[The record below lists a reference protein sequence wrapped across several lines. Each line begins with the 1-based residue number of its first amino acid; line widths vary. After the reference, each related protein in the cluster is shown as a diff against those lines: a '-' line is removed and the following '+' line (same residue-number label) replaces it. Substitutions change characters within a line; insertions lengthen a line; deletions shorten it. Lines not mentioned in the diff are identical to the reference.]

1 MKKNE
6 KPSSARTHRFLG
18 RCLRFL
24 GAFALAWANVSH
36 TFAQT
41 SGTAGNAITFDAHN
55 STMLFS
61 DLQPSSTSHQKVS
74 CYLRHNQAPIQII
87 NANTADETSAYASLE
102 TSAGTGTGF
111 FSDGNMANNMEFAK
125 NDDQGVSFY
134 NDAQDGYKAQCFA
147 IIAPK
152 GYRFTSYYMDI
163 RSSAYDKSQAF
174 PSNVGASN
182 ATIERY
188 TYTAGS
194 TTATTTC
201 SGESMT
207 LSGSNSEVFQRAL
220 TNAGNILYFSINY
233 DNTSQHCLHLN
244 KLRLTY
250 VIDSNP
256 VEASIPTEGKSQYHS
271 GYINLGSFSSS
282 TAAGEHFFHKANV
295 NDWETINIVD
305 AANGT
310 TYNTATN
317 GMFEVPAGTYY
328 IECPAK
334 YRITG
339 AEINFAAGK
348 SSESY
353 ENYTLSEMEEGESIK
368 CYIQSLNSN
377 TTTYCLTYDAVNNKF
392 INVRNRAN
400 ATLWT
405 ITRTGNN
412 YTVYSEEDGIY
423 LARNGSSL
431 TALKTKTGNCDWRY
445 SSVNKYL
452 YYSTNYLYRSSLS
465 EWALRQN
472 KGYVVY
478 FMKQTITTT
487 SSEYE
492 ARIYDESGDEYDES
506 GDEEPKTAS
515 LSESNTSA
523 TLSVTGFNNDAVKF
537 SVSDAAT
544 FTAKL
549 YMVPL
554 DPYLQNLDFTYKVGT
569 ADADE
574 VITAAATNFSFYN
587 GDDIVFHYTD
597 NNSHQALFRNAY
609 NENRSVWYT
618 GTAEGSTLS
627 NYFLVGSAY
636 ANNGTKTPV
645 PGAKV
650 DADQAGT
657 NGDYQFSN
665 IKTLTSSGGTLTET
679 EFNAA
684 SASYADIA
692 LSPGD
697 TKTVYIYSGDEPANK
712 IITVAGLNKVTHA
725 AYTFYDAKLKA
736 VAVEETPE
744 ITVTP
749 LYASTIKGDNNKN
762 SAIKKDSGLDS
773 THKFYGVTVRSN
785 GDGYLT
791 IAAIKTAIEE
801 AMASQE
807 GIYANDVMR
816 TILYVDMSG
825 LKSVTGKPSSED
837 WRQLMFGTAD
847 NCLFFMP
854 ETYSNVQ
861 DNVIAGGER
870 GRALGDIIVKDQQ
883 PFYSPYNFNSGTRM
897 AQYERLATN
906 GQAVVPNT
914 TLILPFSVPTNEDGN
929 AMTSVDEVNADEISF
944 YSLNGF
950 AANELKKNTYEINT
964 LVATPTADANQPYHV
979 VLGEDVVGKGTRINY
994 ILKVMGAQFLKTPS
1008 TTGDVHGKE
1017 GHPLTGHGSFS
1028 GMMKPKAQTPDG
1040 ADDFLY
1046 FSSNYFW
1053 KSSTYSGSIINCLP
1067 YRVYYTYDV
1076 TALDDNGIKNVDRF
1090 ALPFVNYD
1098 DEVDAIELVNA
1109 DGQLRLGASEG
1120 VLYVKSSADTEL
1132 NIFDM
1137 SGRRII
1143 SDHLS
1148 AGNAT
1153 QYSLSKG
1160 VYIANG
1166 TKVLVK

>member
-18 RCLRFL
+18 RCLSFL
-24 GAFALAWANVSH
+24 GAFALAWANVGH

-61 DLQPSSTSHQKVS
+61 DLQASSTSHQTVS

-87 NANTADETSAYASLE
+87 NANPASASTNYASLQ
-102 TSAGTGTGF
+102 SNAGTGTGF
-111 FSDGNMANNMEFAK
+111 FNHDLMANNMEFAT
-125 NDDQGVSFY
+125 DDGNGISFFNY
-134 NDAQDGYKAQCFA
+134 ANNYQAQCFA

-163 RSSAYDKSQAF
+163 RSNAYS
-174 PSNVGASN
+174 ASN
-182 ATIERY
+182 AYPSNQGAKGAIIQRY
-188 TYTAGS
+188 TYTTGS
-194 TTATTTC
+194 TTATTPC

-207 LSGSNSEVFQRAL
+207 LSSSGSDSEVFQHTL

-233 DNTSQHCLHLN
+233 GSTAQHCLHLN

-250 VIDSNP
+250 EIDNNP

-271 GYINLGSFSSS
+271 GYIKLGSFDQATS
-282 TAAGEHFFHKANV
+282 AGDHYFLKSNV
-295 NDWETINIVD
+295 NDWETINIVGAD
-305 AANGT
+305 GT

-317 GMFEVPAGTYY
+317 GKFFIPEGTFYLESPAN
-328 IECPAK
+328 

-339 AEINFAAGK
+339 ATLDFFSNVSIDPIYSTYNLSNLEVAQTVNCLITSDGSNFLSCNPSYTGIVNETSRFSSTVWTIQRA
-348 SSESY
+348 SESLY
-353 ENYTLSEMEEGESIK
+353 YIFIRIDGTRYYLINNGTSSFKLTNVRDKSHWYKDKNNYPYRLIEGKPNYLTYSNGWTFTTDKKNIYLLEVSESFSSDEEYSAIVYDTDGSGVAEREV
-368 CYIQSLNSN
+368 LNSEN
-377 TTTYCLTYDAVNNKF
+377 
-392 INVRNRAN
+392 
-400 ATLWT
+400 
-405 ITRTGNN
+405 
-412 YTVYSEEDGIY
+412 
-423 LARNGSSL
+423 SS
-431 TALKTKTGNCDWRY
+431 
-445 SSVNKYL
+445 
-452 YYSTNYLYRSSLS
+452 
-465 EWALRQN
+465 
-472 KGYVVY
+472 
-478 FMKQTITTT
+478 
-487 SSEYE
+487 
-492 ARIYDESGDEYDES
+492 
-506 GDEEPKTAS
+506 AS
-515 LSESNTSA
+515 ISIS
-523 TLSVTGFNNDAVKF
+523 GFNNDAVKF
-537 SVSDAAT
+537 SVSGKAA
-544 FTAKL
+544 FTATL
-549 YMVPL
+549 NMVPL

-597 NNSHQALFRNAY
+597 EDSHQAVFRNAY
-609 NENRSVWYT
+609 NENRSDWYT

-636 ANNGTKTPV
+636 EKNNETETPV

-650 DADQAGT
+650 NADQAGT

-665 IKTLTSSGGTLTET
+665 IKTLTSNGGTLTET
-679 EFNAA
+679 EFDAA
-684 SASYADIA
+684 SASYADII
-692 LSPGD
+692 LSAGE

-712 IITVAGLNKVTHA
+712 IITDAGKNKVTHA

-736 VAVEETPE
+736 VAVEETPV

-749 LYASTIKGDNNKN
+749 LYTSTIKGANNKN
-762 SAIKKDSGLDS
+762 SAIEKDSGLDS
-773 THKFYGVTVRSN
+773 THKFYGVTVGSN

-801 AMASQE
+801 AMADKE
-807 GIYANDVMR
+807 GIYADDVMR
-816 TILYVDMSG
+816 TILYVDMSR

-870 GRALGDIIVKDQQ
+870 GRALGDILVRDQQ
-883 PFYSPYNFNSGTRM
+883 PFYSPYNFNTGTRM

-914 TLILPFSVPTNEDGN
+914 TLILPFSVPTNEYGN
-929 AMTSVDEVNADEISF
+929 AMTSVDEVNADNISF

-994 ILKVMGAQFLKTPS
+994 VLKVMGAQFLQTPS

-1067 YRVYYTYDV
+1067 YRVYYTYDLS
-1076 TALDDNGIKNVDRF
+1076 TLEESGIKNVDRF

-1153 QYSLSKG
+1153 QYSLNKG

-1166 TKVLVK
+1166 TKILVK

>member
-6 KPSSARTHRFLG
+6 KPSSAKTHRFLG
-18 RCLRFL
+18 RCLCFL

-61 DLQPSSTSHQKVS
+61 DLQASSTSHQTVS

-87 NANTADETSAYASLE
+87 NANTASTSSAYASLE

-111 FSDGNMANNMEFAK
+111 FSDGNMANNMEFAE

-134 NDAQDGYKAQCFA
+134 NDAQDGYRAQCFA

-163 RSSAYDKSQAF
+163 RSSEYEKSQAF

-188 TYTAGS
+188 TYTTGS

-201 SGESMT
+201 SGEKMT
-207 LSGSNSEVFQRAL
+207 LSGSDSEVFQRAL

-233 DNTSQHCLHLN
+233 GNTRQHCLHLN

-271 GYINLGSFSSS
+271 GYINLGSFNSS

-305 AANGT
+305 AANGM

-348 SSESY
+348 SSVSY
-353 ENYTLSEMEEGESIK
+353 EKYTLSNIPNSTSIK
-368 CYIQSLNSN
+368 CYIQYNETN
-377 TTTYCLTYDAVNNKF
+377 HCLSYDASTDKIVN
-392 INVRNRAN
+392 IRVPAN

-405 ITRTGNN
+405 VT
-412 YTVYSEEDGIY
+412 
-423 LARNGSSL
+423 RNGSYYTFYSEKDGKYL
-431 TALKTKTGNCDWRY
+431 AIRDGNLVAQTNTFSWRLSPKGTIHY
-445 SSVNKYL
+445 DYTYYLAYSTSSSVAYANKWYL
-452 YYSTNYLYRSSLS
+452 GGSST
-465 EWALRQN
+465 AG
-472 KGYVVY
+472 KC

-487 SSEYE
+487 SSEYD
-492 ARIYDESGDEYDES
+492 ATIYGANGTSETG
-506 GDEEPKTAS
+506 KNAH
-515 LSESNTSA
+515 LSESNSSA
-523 TLSVTGFNNDAVKF
+523 TLSVSDLNNDAVKF

-597 NNSHQALFRNAY
+597 GASSHQAVFRNAY
-609 NENRSVWYT
+609 NENRSAWYT
-618 GTAEGSTLS
+618 GTAEGSKLS

-636 ANNGTKTPV
+636 EDNGTKTPV

-657 NGDYQFSN
+657 NGNYQFSN

-712 IITVAGLNKVTHA
+712 IITDAGLNKVTHA
-725 AYTFYDAKLKA
+725 AYTFYDSKLKA
-736 VAVEETPE
+736 VAVEETPV

-749 LYASTIKGDNNKN
+749 LYTSTIKGENNKN
-762 SAIKKDSGLDS
+762 SAIKKDSGLD
-773 THKFYGVTVRSN
+773 TNHKFYGVTVGSD

-816 TILYVDMSG
+816 TILYVDMSR

-870 GRALGDIIVKDQQ
+870 GRALGDILVKDQQ
-883 PFYSPYNFNSGTRM
+883 PFYSPYNFNTGTRM

-914 TLILPFSVPTNEDGN
+914 TLILPFSVPTNENGN
-929 AMTSVDEVNADEISF
+929 AMTSVDEVNADKISF

-994 ILKVMGAQFLKTPS
+994 VLKVMGAQFLQTPS
-1008 TTGDVHGKE
+1008 TTGDVDGKD
-1017 GHPLTGHGSFS
+1017 GSPLTGHGSFS

-1076 TALDDNGIKNVDRF
+1076 TTLDDNGIKNVDRF